1 MQQVFEQCIVKN
13 QKHDTKYKVLLLFE
27 KKDLF
32 AAFIRKVLEKVNN
45 NNKKTL
51 VIQVMPIRPCLLSEL
66 GFNLISMI

>member
-45 NNKKTL
+45 NNNKNSRYTSHAYPS
-51 VIQVMPIRPCLLSEL
+51 MPFE
-66 GFNLISMI
+66 